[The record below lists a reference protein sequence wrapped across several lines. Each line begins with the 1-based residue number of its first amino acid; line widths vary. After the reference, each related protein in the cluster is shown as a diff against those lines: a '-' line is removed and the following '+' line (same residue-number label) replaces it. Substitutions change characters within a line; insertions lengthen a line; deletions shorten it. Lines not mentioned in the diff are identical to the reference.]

1 MNLPIQYLPYDCVR
15 AFASNRNKGL
25 NISFLKENGELLSI
39 ALNSELTLS
48 SSSLALYEELYSKI
62 DKFCELYPPFFRFFL
77 AIALDLEDLGMHGR
91 KGEVLIDFVLQ
102 NDLYAYDTSD
112 TRRMEIINLLS
123 RRGRVPSYETDDR
136 ASLDKRISGFLERSE
151 RFLKFN
157 RPLFYEFTH
166 LIFYATNFGKEEH
179 YFSEDIFDS
188 LTHIGMLAYLDS
200 DHDLLSEV
208 CLCFSFLGHQA
219 PKIWIEYCRT
229 GRDSIDINLPKDNN
243 LKSAAQIDDYHI
255 YLVTSWLMAQNGIE
269 AFHETYQNSAPVFT
283 QKKNKKSTLSK
294 IFQTLHPMVLG
305 SKPAQ
310 VERALNI
317 SSILTAEDTV
327 HLESAL
333 AAYPHSGEFIEKLSN
348 GRISTR

>member
-1 MNLPIQYLPYDCVR
+1 MSFPIQYLPFDCVR

-39 ALNSELTLS
+39 ALNSGLSLS
-48 SSSLALYEELYSKI
+48 SDSLALYEELYSKI

-77 AIALDLEDLGMHGR
+77 AITLDLEDLGMHGR
-91 KGEVLIDFVLQ
+91 KGEALIDFVLK

-136 ASLDKRISGFLERSE
+136 ASLDKRVAGFLERPD

-166 LIFYATNFGKEEH
+166 LIFYATNFGKEAHGFGE
-179 YFSEDIFDS
+179 EIFVS

-200 DHDLLSEV
+200 DYDLLSEV

-229 GRDSIDINLPKDNN
+229 GRDSIDIRFQKENN
-243 LKSAAQIDDYHI
+243 STTDDYHI
-255 YLVTSWLMAQNGIE
+255 YLVISWLMAQHGIE
-269 AFHETYQNSAPVFT
+269 AFSETYQNSVPIFT

-305 SKPAQ
+305 SSSVN
-310 VERALNI
+310 VERAINI
-317 SSILTAEDTV
+317 SAILTAEDTV
-327 HLESAL
+327 RLKTAL
-333 AAYPHSGEFIEKLSN
+333 SISPKNDDFLDKITN
-348 GRISTR
+348 GLLFTT